1 MTPWVID
8 LEANGL
14 YDTVTKLHCAVAS
27 TLDGK
32 DVRRFDNTQ
41 MDEFVAFLKTVDV
54 WIGHNIIQ
62 YDIPTVEKV
71 LGYKFTGK
79 KVDTLLMS
87 RLQNP
92 HRTAPPQAQNK
103 KEAMKV
109 HGLYAWGVRVGID
122 KPEIEYWD
130 EYTPEILH
138 RCEEDVRINVATYH
152 ALKKEG
158 KGQNWRDAHLMTFTL
173 WENLWKQEQAGW
185 LLDEAYIHK
194 SIKLLTH
201 WIERIDRVLAKY
213 LPVTMDILETKK
225 DGEYNYVR
233 KPFMKSGKYSASVE
247 KHFEELEDE
256 IAVNPGDILA
266 VSGPFSRVLFR
277 PIDLG
282 SAAEVKDWMLSQGW
296 EPAEWNLDDEGN
308 QRSPKM
314 PKDGEFPGVE
324 GKAGRLYAKRAKA
337 VHRRSNMEGWLRRM
351 RPDGRISSCVSGL
364 ADTRRAKHK
373 DVANVPNAE
382 AFFGKQ
388 MRRAFIARPGWV
400 LVSADAAS
408 CQDRFMCERANDDG
422 FTKMLLEGRKEDGT
436 DSHTLAQFAI
446 NKVTEAFH
454 LHPISRGKAKN
465 FNFGWTFGAS
475 DGKLAKMI
483 GGTKDSGTAIREALK
498 QVFPAKAALIERITE
513 EWRENAK
520 RRMNKWGRLEYYD
533 GWVKGLDGSPVFIR
547 AEHTVL
553 VYAVQ
558 ADEAIYMTAAYNLAH
573 KYLSRRFVWGDDYVV
588 VCWYHDEITVEC
600 RDEIKKEV
608 AELLEKAFDTAT
620 KHFKLR
626 VPQIGEAS
634 IGHNWLEVH

>member
-1 MTPWVID
+1 MGACKPRVFVADI
-8 LEANGL
+8 EANGL
-14 YDTVTKLHCAVAS
+14 YDEVTKLHCAVAS
-27 TLDGK
+27 SLDGK
-32 DVRRFDNTQ
+32 EVYRFDNTQ
-41 MDEFVAFLKTVDV
+41 MEDFVEFLKTVDV
-54 WIGHNIIQ
+54 WVGHNIIQ

-92 HRTAPPQAQNK
+92 HRTAPPQAKNK

-152 ALKKEG
+152 ALREEG
-158 KGQNWRDAHLMTFTL
+158 RGQNWKNAHLMTFTL
-173 WENLWKQEQAGW
+173 WKNLWKQEQAGW

-201 WIERIDRVLAKY
+201 WIDRIDRVLAKY
-213 LPVTMDILETKK
+213 LPLTMDILEAKK

-247 KHFEELEDE
+247 KHYTDE
-256 IAVNPGDILA
+256 RILYGMCIG
-266 VSGPFSRVLFR
+266 GPFSRIAYR
-277 PIDLG
+277 PIKLSSSD
-282 SAAEVKDWMLSQGW
+282 EVKTWMLSQGW

-337 VHRRSNMEGWLRRM
+337 SHRRSNMEGWLRRM
-351 RPDGRISSCVSGL
+351 RPDGRIASCVSGL

-408 CQDRFMCERANDDG
+408 CQDRFMCERANDAG
-422 FTKMLLEGRKEDGT
+422 FTKMLLEGKKEDGT

-446 NKVTEAFH
+446 NKVTEVFR
-454 LHPISRGKAKN
+454 LHSISRGKAKN

-483 GGTKDSGTAIREALK
+483 GGPKDSGTAIREALK
-498 QVFPAKAALIERITE
+498 QVFPAKAALIERITA

-533 GWVKGLDGSPVFIR
+533 GWVTGLDGSPIFIR

-573 KYLSRRFVWGDDYVV
+573 KYLAKRFTWGEDYVI
-588 VCWYHDEITVEC
+588 VCWYHDEVTVEC
-600 RDEIKKEV
+600 KDEIKQEV
-608 AELLEKAFDTAT
+608 AALLEKAFDTAT
-620 KHFKLR
+620 KHFKLK
-626 VPQIGEAS
+626 VPQIGEAA

>member
-32 DVRRFDNTQ
+32 DARRFDNTQ

-62 YDIPTVEKV
+62 YDIPVVEKV

-109 HGLYAWGVRVGID
+109 HRLYAWGVRVGID

-185 LLDEAYIHK
+185 LLDEEYIHK

-213 LPVTMDILETKK
+213 LPLTMDILETKK

-247 KHFEELEDE
+247 KHYESDGEGRLK
-256 IAVNPGDILA
+256 GHGS
-266 VSGPFSRVLFR
+266 VSVCGPFSRIAYR
-277 PIDLG
+277 PIRLG
-282 SAAEVKDWMLSQGW
+282 SADEVKDWMLSQGW

-558 ADEAIYMTAAYNLAH
+558 ADEAIYMTATYNLAH
-573 KYLSRRFVWGDDYVV
+573 KYLARKYKWGEDYVI
-588 VCWYHDEITVEC
+588 VCFYHDEITVEC
-600 RDEIKKEV
+600 REEIKHGV
-608 AELLEKAFDTAT
+608 AEQLEAAFNTAT

-626 VPQIGEAS
+626 VPQVGEAS
-634 IGHNWLEVH
+634 IGYNWLEVH

>member
-1 MTPWVID
+1 MGLGDMTKVRVFDI
-8 LEANGL
+8 EADNL
-14 YDTVTKLHCAVAS
+14 FYEVTTLHCAVFS
-27 TLDGK
+27 SLDGK
-32 DVRRFDNTQ
+32 EVDRFVEGQWEELKAFMDTCDVLI
-41 MDEFVAFLKTVDV
+41 A
-54 WIGHNIIQ
+54 HNCIQ
-62 YDIPTVEKV
+62 YDFPVLEK
-71 LGYKFTGK
+71 LIGYTYRGK
-79 KVDTLLMS
+79 KVDTMLMS

-92 HRTAPPQAQNK
+92 HRTVPPQALKDPDANK
-103 KEAMKV
+103 AP
-109 HGLYAWGVRVGID
+109 HGLAAWGYRVGIA
-122 KPEIEYWD
+122 KPHIDDWMGMSEQ
-130 EYTPEILH
+130 ILV
-138 RCEEDVRINVATYH
+138 RCETDVAINVATYH

-225 DGEYNYVR
+225 DGEYNFVR
-233 KPFMKSGKYSASVE
+233 KPFMRSGKYSASVE

-256 IAVNPGDILA
+256 IAANPGDILA

-408 CQDRFMCERANDDG
+408 CQDRFMCERANDAG

-465 FNFGWTFGAS
+465 FNFG
-475 DGKLAKMI
+475 
-483 GGTKDSGTAIREALK
+483 
-498 QVFPAKAALIERITE
+498 
-513 EWRENAK
+513 
-520 RRMNKWGRLEYYD
+520 
-533 GWVKGLDGSPVFIR
+533 
-547 AEHTVL
+547 
-553 VYAVQ
+553 
-558 ADEAIYMTAAYNLAH
+558 
-573 KYLSRRFVWGDDYVV
+573 
-588 VCWYHDEITVEC
+588 
-600 RDEIKKEV
+600 
-608 AELLEKAFDTAT
+608 
-620 KHFKLR
+620 
-626 VPQIGEAS
+626 
-634 IGHNWLEVH
+634 